1 MPITTPVINYT
12 NRDFES
18 IRNDLINYVKKYYPD
33 NFKDFNEASFGSLVL
48 DMVAYVGDSLSYY
61 TDFNFNESNIDTA
74 IKFDNV
80 VAGAKKLGYKYTPTY
95 ASYGRVALYIL
106 VPALANAPNRNYM
119 PVLKK
124 GTKFSTPSGKVF
136 SLLDDVDFANE
147 NNETV
152 VGQVDSSTGAPTTYA
167 VKAYGRVISGELA
180 IFQTTVGDYQRFR
193 RIKVP
198 GSNIVEIISVFDSG
212 GNKWYEVESLTQN
225 TIYVPIINRNTDK
238 YTVPNILKPAKVNRR
253 FVMERESSGV
263 YLRFGGGSN
272 DVETAIIDPS
282 KVVLDVFGKSY
293 LNEVTF
299 DPTTLIKSDSMG
311 LAPEN
316 TIITVLYR
324 INSTQDVNSAANTV
338 TIVSEPNFEFR
349 DRNSLSTTTIETVS
363 RTLEVTNEE
372 PIVGSVSLPT
382 IEEIKLRAKG
392 AFSAQDRAVTKED
405 YIALAYQM
413 PANFGAIKRINIAQD
428 KDSINQRNLNL
439 YVVSDVVE
447 NGESHLTETS
457 TTIKQNLKTWLQS
470 RKMINDTVDILD
482 AKIVNFGVRFTVAK
496 MPGANSYSTHSSC
509 VNALKSL
516 FFLKA
521 DIGEPI
527 IVSDIYKA
535 LKDVGDVL
543 DVITVDIVPK
553 LGANYAQPAINLDD
567 YRSGDGRVVY
577 CPFDVIYELKYLD
590 SDIAGEVV

>member
-1 MPITTPVINYT
+1 MPVITPVINYT

-18 IRNDLINYVKKYYPD
+18 IRNDLLNYVKKYYPD

-48 DMVAYVGDSLSYY
+48 DMVSYVGDSLSYY

-80 VAGAKKLGYKYTPTY
+80 VAAAKKLGYKYTPNY
-95 ASYGRVALYIL
+95 ASYGSVALYLL
-106 VPALANAPNRNYM
+106 VPAQSNAPNRNYM

-124 GTKFSTPSGKVF
+124 GSKFSTASGKVF
-136 SLLDDVDFANE
+136 SLLDDVDFGDT

-180 IFQTTVGDYQRFR
+180 IFQTAVGDYQRFR

-198 GSNIVEIISVFDSG
+198 GTNIIEIVSVFDSM
-212 GNKWYEVESLTQN
+212 GNKWYEVENLTQN
-225 TIYVPIINRNTDK
+225 TIYVPIINRNTDQ

-272 DVETAIIDPS
+272 DIETAIIDPS
-282 KVVLDVFGKSY
+282 KVVMDVFGKTY

-311 LAPEN
+311 IAPEN
-316 TIITVLYR
+316 VTITVLYR
-324 INSTQDVNSAANTV
+324 VNTTQDVNSAANTV
-338 TIVSEPNFEFR
+338 NAVAETSFEFR
-349 DRNSLSTTTIETVS
+349 DRNSLSSTTMETVMRS
-363 RTLEVTNEE
+363 LEVTNEQ
-372 PIVGSVSLPT
+372 PIVGSVSAPT
-382 IEEIKLRAKG
+382 IDEIKLRAKG

-413 PANFGAIKRINIAQD
+413 PANFGAIKRINLAQD
-428 KDSINQRNLNL
+428 RDSINQRNLNL

-447 NGESHLTETS
+447 SGESHLTETS

-482 AKIVNFGVRFTVAK
+482 AKIVNFGVRFVVAK
-496 MPGANSYSTHSSC
+496 MPGANTYATHSSS

-516 FFLKA
+516 FTRKL

-527 IVSDIYKA
+527 IISDIYKA

-543 DVITVDIVPK
+543 DVISVEIESK
-553 LGANYAQPAINLDD
+553 LGANYANPAINIED

-577 CPFDVIYELKYLD
+577 CPFDVIFELKYLD
-590 SDIAGEVV
+590 SDIAGEVI